1 VKFRPA
7 HANALNLFN
16 TGTPSAGTDLCHIYS
31 ADQTAGNACPHVRTE
46 NGDTVKLYKLGTVT
60 QSYATADATLSAY
73 TPDDESAAYTGI
85 NNLEA
90 VGTPYAQVADLNAL
104 RTAYENLRA
113 FSEDQAKLINYLVDS
128 LQAAGWLG

>member
-31 ADQTAGNACPHVRTE
+31 ADQAAGNACPHVRTE
-46 NGDTVKLYKLGTVT
+46 NGDTVKLYKLGTVVQT
-60 QSYATADATLSAY
+60 YSTADATLGAY
-73 TPDDESAAYTGI
+73 TPDDESAAYTGAADS
-85 NNLEA
+85 EA
-90 VGTPYAQVADLNAL
+90 KLADLNAL
-104 RTAYENLRA
+104 RVAVENLRA

-128 LQAAGWLG
+128 MQAAGWLG